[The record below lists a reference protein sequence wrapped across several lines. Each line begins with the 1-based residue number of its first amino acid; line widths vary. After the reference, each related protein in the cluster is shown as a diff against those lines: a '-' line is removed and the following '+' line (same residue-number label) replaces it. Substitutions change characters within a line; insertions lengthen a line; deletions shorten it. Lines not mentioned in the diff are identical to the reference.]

1 MCSSQRYFT
10 VKQHYFDSNVIKKE
24 KVKHRLHVE
33 TFFMEPKS
41 CMTIDLVACLK
52 TLFYGTI
59 WSFTKLKFGYHV
71 LFHTIF
77 MKLFSIYQ

>member
-1 MCSSQRYFT
+1 MYTLVTHEVFPNFFPCVYFT

-33 TFFMEPKS
+33 TIFMELES
-41 CMTIDLVACLK
+41 CMTIDRVACLK

-59 WSFTKLKFGYHV
+59 WSFTKHKFR
-71 LFHTIF
+71 
-77 MKLFSIYQ
+77 